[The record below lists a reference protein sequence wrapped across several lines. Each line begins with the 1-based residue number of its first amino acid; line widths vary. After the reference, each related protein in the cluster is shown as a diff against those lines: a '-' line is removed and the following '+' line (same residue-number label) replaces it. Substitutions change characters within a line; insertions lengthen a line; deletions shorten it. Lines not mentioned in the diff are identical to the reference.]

1 MKNNIIKI
9 IAGLFFIATLTSC
22 SQSDAYQFLRMGNK
36 TGHWGND
43 MIDLFHTDDDDNDDW
58 WDDDDDDDDDR
69 SSNPGGGKS
78 SSSNNNSGGKSSS
91 SNNGGGKSSSSN
103 NNGGSASQT
112 GDTVD
117 INNPYFDFSWNSSD
131 HTASICFISGM
142 NNPNPIVPIT
152 YVYNGENY
160 RIIDDGKAPGFSYMM
175 IVETITIQEG
185 FEEIQNGFC
194 HDMNLIS
201 VKLPSTLKKIHA
213 APFVNCSKLQKVEYN
228 GTMAQW
234 EAVQK
239 NNDYNYGLPQ
249 DITIVCKDGNLTL
262 PKDPDW

>member
-1 MKNNIIKI
+1 MSFAV
-9 IAGLFFIATLTSC
+9 AGLPLSIQLRASKSWLGPMCNNGGNNDNPFGNNNKGDNKNSSSPSGN
-22 SQSDAYQFLRMGNK
+22 SQSSSTGNK
-36 TGHWGND
+36 N
-43 MIDLFHTDDDDNDDW
+43 
-58 WDDDDDDDDDR
+58 
-69 SSNPGGGKS
+69 
-78 SSSNNNSGGKSSS
+78 S
-91 SNNGGGKSSSSN
+91 SNNGGQASSS

-131 HTASICFISGM
+131 HTASICFLSGM
-142 NNPNPIVPIT
+142 ENPNPIVPVT

-185 FEEIQNGFC
+185 FEKIQNGFC

-234 EAVQK
+234 EAIQK
-239 NNDYNYGLPQ
+239 DNDYNYGLPQ

>member
-1 MKNNIIKI
+1 MKKSILVKI
-9 IAGLFFIATLTSC
+9 CGLFLLTSVLSSC
-22 SQSDAYQFLRMGNK
+22 GSGSKSFQDFFDKGGNNDNPFANNDN
-36 TGHWGND
+36 GGND
-43 MIDLFHTDDDDNDDW
+43 NKN
-58 WDDDDDDDDDR
+58 
-69 SSNPGGGKS
+69 SSTPTGNNSGKSSSTNNSGKS
-78 SSSNNNSGGKSSS
+78 SSS
-91 SNNGGGKSSSSN
+91 

-117 INNPYFDFSWNSSD
+117 IDNPYFDFSWNSSD
-131 HTASICFISGM
+131 HTASICFKSGM
-142 NNPNPIVPIT
+142 ENPNPVVPIT
-152 YVYNGENY
+152 YAYNGENY
-160 RIIDDGKAPGFSYMM
+160 RIINDDKAPGFSYMM

-185 FEEIQNGFC
+185 FEKIQNGFC

-234 EAVQK
+234 EAIQK
-239 NNDYNYGLPQ
+239 DSGDDYNYGLPQ

>member
-1 MKNNIIKI
+1 MRNNIIKI

-43 MIDLFHTDDDDNDDW
+43 MIDLFHTDDDNDDW
-58 WDDDDDDDDDR
+58 WDVDDDDDDR

-78 SSSNNNSGGKSSS
+78 SSSNNGGGKSSS
-91 SNNGGGKSSSSN
+91 SNNGGGKSSSS

-234 EAVQK
+234 EAIQK

>member
-1 MKNNIIKI
+1 MKKNILVKI
-9 IAGLFFIATLTSC
+9 CGLFLLTTLLSGC
-22 SQSDAYQFLRMGNK
+22 GSGNKSFQDFFDNGGNNNNPFGNSNKGDNKNSSSPSGNSQSSSTGNK
-36 TGHWGND
+36 N
-43 MIDLFHTDDDDNDDW
+43 
-58 WDDDDDDDDDR
+58 
-69 SSNPGGGKS
+69 
-78 SSSNNNSGGKSSS
+78 S
-91 SNNGGGKSSSSN
+91 SNNGGHASSS

-131 HTASICFISGM
+131 HTASICFLSGM
-142 NNPNPIVPIT
+142 ENPNPIVPIT

-185 FEEIQNGFC
+185 FEKIQNGFC

-234 EAVQK
+234 EAIQK
-239 NNDYNYGLPQ
+239 DNDYNYGLPQ

>member
-1 MKNNIIKI
+1 MKNKALKI
-9 IAGLFFIATLTSC
+9 VTTIFVTGLLSGVLSACSLEDNLT
-22 SQSDAYQFLRMGNK
+22 FLMLRNK
-36 TGHWGND
+36 EGEWGED
-43 MIDLFHTDDDDNDDW
+43 YYYEDDW
-58 WDDDDDDDDDR
+58 DDWDYDDEGWDDDDDDYYG
-69 SSNPGGGKS
+69 SN
-78 SSSNNNSGGKSSS
+78 SNN
-91 SNNGGGKSSSSN
+91 NNGGGTNNGGQASSS

-117 INNPYFDFSWNSSD
+117 GDNPYFDFTWNSSD
-131 HTASICFISGM
+131 HTASICFKSGM
-142 NNPNPIVPIT
+142 ENPNPVVPIT

-160 RIIDDGKAPGFSYMM
+160 RIIDDDKAPGFSYMM

-185 FEEIQNGFC
+185 FEKIQNGFC

-201 VKLPSTLKKIHA
+201 VKLPSALKKIHA

-234 EAVQK
+234 EAIQK
-239 NNDYNYGLPQ
+239 DSGDDYNYGLPQ

>member
-1 MKNNIIKI
+1 MKKNVKI
-9 IAGLFFIATLTSC
+9 LALLFASTLLTS
-22 SQSDAYQFLRMGNK
+22 FLSGCEEGDLGLPNNHYHYRQWGDNKGNPFA
-36 TGHWGND
+36 N
-43 MIDLFHTDDDDNDDW
+43 DDD
-58 WDDDDDDDDDR
+58 
-69 SSNPGGGKS
+69 GGGGQNNS
-78 SSSNNNSGGKSSS
+78 SRSGNNNSSNSNQSS
-91 SNNGGGKSSSSN
+91 SNNGGQASSS

-117 INNPYFDFSWNSSD
+117 IDNPYFDFSWNSSD
-131 HTASICFISGM
+131 HTASICFRSGM
-142 NNPNPIVPIT
+142 ENPNPIVPIT

-185 FEEIQNGFC
+185 FEQLQNGFC

>member
-1 MKNNIIKI
+1 MKKRVIKI
-9 IAGLFFIATLTSC
+9 AGSLLIGCLLSSFLIACDSSKSGRNP
-22 SQSDAYQFLRMGNK
+22 FLDNHK
-36 TGHWGND
+36 HYNWGD
-43 MIDLFHTDDDDNDDW
+43 EDYYDIDDDYGYW
-58 WDDDDDDDDDR
+58 EDDDDR

-78 SSSNNNSGGKSSS
+78 SSSNN
-91 SNNGGGKSSSSN
+91 
-103 NNGGSASQT
+103 GGSASQT

-117 INNPYFDFSWNSSD
+117 KDNPYFDFSWNSSD
-131 HTASICFISGM
+131 HTASICFKSGM
-142 NNPNPIVPIT
+142 ENPNPVVPIT

-160 RIIDDGKAPGFSYMM
+160 RIIDDDKAPGFSYMM

-185 FEEIQNGFC
+185 FEKIQNGFC

-213 APFVNCSKLQKVEYN
+213 SPFVNCSKLQKVEYN

-234 EAVQK
+234 EAIQK
-239 NNDYNYGLPQ
+239 NDDYNYGLPQ

>member
-1 MKNNIIKI
+1 MKKNILAKI
-9 IAGLFFIATLTSC
+9 CGLFLLASVLSGCGSGSKSF
-22 SQSDAYQFLRMGNK
+22 QDFFDKGGNNDNPFGNNDNGGGDNK
-36 TGHWGND
+36 KSSTPTGN
-43 MIDLFHTDDDDNDDW
+43 N
-58 WDDDDDDDDDR
+58 
-69 SSNPGGGKS
+69 SGKS
-78 SSSNNNSGGKSSS
+78 SSANNGSQASSS
-91 SNNGGGKSSSSN
+91 

-117 INNPYFDFSWNSSD
+117 IDNPYFDFTWNSSD
-131 HTASICFISGM
+131 HTASICFRSGM
-142 NNPNPIVPIT
+142 QNPNPIVPIT
-152 YVYNGENY
+152 YMYNGENY
-160 RIIDDGKAPGFSYMM
+160 RIIDDDKAPGFSYMM

-185 FEEIQNGFC
+185 FEKIQNGFC

-234 EAVQK
+234 EAIQK
-239 NNDYNYGLPQ
+239 DRGDDYNYGLPQ